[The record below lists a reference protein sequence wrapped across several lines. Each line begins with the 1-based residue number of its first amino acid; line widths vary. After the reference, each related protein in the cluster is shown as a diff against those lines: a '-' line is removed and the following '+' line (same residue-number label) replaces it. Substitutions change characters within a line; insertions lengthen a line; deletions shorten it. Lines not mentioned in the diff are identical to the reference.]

1 MKYALT
7 FLLCLFGLFSSA
19 QHFKLNQLE
28 SLIGQSVSSVTDSLV
43 LHNWE
48 VRPELSG
55 KQGNQLYQT
64 FSYGNHALEKSKALS
79 WFRIQA
85 DNEVTNQLYY
95 QLNEPEAYQLI
106 LDEIKL
112 SGAEKKDIQE
122 IEAKQISTYY
132 ISTDY
137 IFQTIVGNDSYTI
150 MVMPNKQP

>member
-7 FLLCLFGLFSSA
+7 FLLCLFGLFSCA

-28 SLIGQSVSSVTDSLV
+28 SLIGQPVSSVTDSLV
-43 LHNWE
+43 QHRWE

-55 KQGNQLYQT
+55 KQGHQLYKT
-64 FSYGNHALEKSKALS
+64 FSFGNHASEQGKALS

-85 DNEVTNQLYY
+85 DNEITNQLYY
-95 QLNEPEAYQLI
+95 QVSGAEAYQLI
-106 LDEIKL
+106 LEEIKQT
-112 SGAEKKDIQE
+112 GAEKKDIQE
-122 IEAKQISTYY
+122 IEAQQISTYY

-150 MVMPNKQP
+150 MVMPNQ

>member
-28 SLIGQSVSSVTDSLV
+28 SLIGQPVSSVTDSLV
-43 LHNWE
+43 QHRWE

-55 KQGNQLYQT
+55 KQGHQLYKT
-64 FSYGNHALEKSKALS
+64 FSFGNHASEQGKALS

-95 QLNEPEAYQLI
+95 QLSGEEAYQLI
-106 LDEIKL
+106 LEEIKQT
-112 SGAEKKDIQE
+112 GAEKKDIQE

-150 MVMPNKQP
+150 MVMPNQQP